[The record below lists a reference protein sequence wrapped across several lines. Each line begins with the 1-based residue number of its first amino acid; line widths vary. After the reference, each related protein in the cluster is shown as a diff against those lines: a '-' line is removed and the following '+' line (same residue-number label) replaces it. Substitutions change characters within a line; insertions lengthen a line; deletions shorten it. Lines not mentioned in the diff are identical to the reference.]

1 MKKKL
6 KDLLKES
13 NVWDRKFGES
23 LPTFKQCV
31 EKHAAKQKIKES
43 VPKRFHKAKLAR
55 GGISTKKHS
64 VKLIAHRM
72 KINKSRE
79 FGDSAAKALI
89 KKYGSSGVS
98 EHDLQMDLPDYITG
112 SGISSL
118 FIGLQDEGKLT
129 EAKKETILHVALRVL
144 KNRTAEKY
152 KSKKGLVM
160 IDLQSAN
167 LLVKVFNKVN
177 DKMKKILL
185 ELGYSNPK
193 QLMNMLWTVAKA
205 G

>member
-1 MKKKL
+1 KQSEVLGYKLTGHPDIKTEIDDATIKENTMKISKKR
-6 KDLLKES
+6 LKEIII
-13 NVWDRKFGES
+13 EE
-23 LPTFKQCV
+23 L
-31 EKHAAKQKIKES
+31 QKE
-43 VPKRFHKAKLAR
+43 
-55 GGISTKKHS
+55 
-64 VKLIAHRM
+64 
-72 KINKSRE
+72 E
-79 FGDSAAKALI
+79 
-89 KKYGSSGVS
+89 
-98 EHDLQMDLPDYITG
+98 
-112 SGISSL
+112 
-118 FIGLQDEGKLT
+118 KLT

-167 LLVKVFNKVN
+167 LLVQVFKKVG

-193 QLMNMLWTVAKA
+193 QLMAMLWTVAKA